1 MKTDHSRPRRI
12 SRRNF
17 LKLAA
22 AGASGIVSACAPAP
36 TGEQASTRIAPT
48 LAPIP
53 TPTSTPQVAIAQADS
68 YDRSLVHQQVQ
79 AMLDGL
85 GGLGDVVRPGA
96 RVAIKINLTG
106 GSGQPRIGGL
116 SPVES
121 YFTHPQVVGAL
132 GELLR
137 DAGAAQITIVE
148 AVYGDVFRESGFEA
162 IAKTIDAKLV
172 DLNRTAPYRDFATA
186 PVGDNWHIYSD
197 FIFNHILQEIDVFVS
212 VAKMKCHWWCGVTH
226 SMKNLVGLVPQA
238 KYQARP
244 EDTYR
249 TALHGP
255 EDETPAR
262 LPRVIVDLNRA
273 RPIHLAVVDGIKTVE
288 AGEGPWIL
296 GVAPV
301 SPGVLVASKSP
312 LAADAVATAVMD
324 FDPEAEALTSPFLR
338 GHNHLSLASEAGL
351 GTHRLADIQIVGASL
366 DEVRCSFRPCDGRNL
381 A

>member
-1 MKTDHSRPRRI
+1 MKTNHARPKRI
-12 SRRNF
+12 SRRDF

-22 AGASGIVSACAPAP
+22 AGATGMVSACAPKPADE
-36 TGEQASTRIAPT
+36 GASTRVAPTIAPV
-48 LAPIP
+48 P
-53 TPTSTPQVAIAQADS
+53 TATSPARVAIAQAGS
-68 YDRSLVHQQVQ
+68 YDRGLVRQQVQ

-106 GSGQPRIGGL
+106 GSGQAPIGGL
-116 SPVES
+116 PHVES
-121 YFTHPQVVGAL
+121 YFTHPELVRAL

-137 DAGAAQITIVE
+137 DAGAGEISIVE
-148 AVYGDVFRESGFEA
+148 AVYGKVFQESGFEA
-162 IAKTIDAKLV
+162 IAKTIDARLV

-186 PVGDNWHIYSD
+186 PVGDNWLIYPD
-197 FIFNHILQEIDVFVS
+197 FIFNHILQEIDVFISVS
-212 VAKMKCHWWCGVTH
+212 KMKCHWWCGVTH

-244 EDTYR
+244 EDSYR

-255 EDETPAR
+255 EDQTPAR

-273 RPIHLAVVDGIKTVE
+273 RPIHLALIDGIKTVE
-288 AGEGPWIL
+288 AGEGPWIV

-301 SPGVLVASKSP
+301 SPGVLLASKSA
-312 LAADAVATAVMD
+312 LAADVVATAVMG
-324 FDPEAEALTSPFLR
+324 FDPEAAPLTSPFLR
-338 GHNHLSLASEAGL
+338 GHNHLSLAGEAGL
-351 GTHRLADIQIVGASL
+351 GPHRLADIHIVGASV
-366 DEVRCSFRPCDGRNL
+366 DDVRCPFRPCDGRNL

>member
-1 MKTDHSRPRRI
+1 MKTNPSRPRRL
-12 SRRNF
+12 SRRDF

-22 AGASGIVSACAPAP
+22 AGATGAVSGCVP
-36 TGEQASTRIAPT
+36 TSSGEKPGTRIAPT
-48 LAPIP
+48 IAPP
-53 TPTSTPQVAIAQADS
+53 TPTSPPLVAIAQAES
-68 YDRSLVHQQVQ
+68 YDRDLVRQQVQ
-79 AMLDGL
+79 AMLDNL
-85 GGLGDVVRPGA
+85 GGLGDVIRPGA

-106 GSGQPRIGGL
+106 GSGQPRIAGL

-121 YFTHPQVVGAL
+121 YVTHPEIVRAL

-137 DAGAAQITIVE
+137 DAGAGEISIVE
-148 AVYGDVFRESGFEA
+148 AVYGDVLREWGYEE
-162 IAKTIDAKLV
+162 IAKTIDANLV

-186 PVGDNWHIYSD
+186 SVGDNWLIYPN
-197 FIFNHILQEIDVFVS
+197 FVFNHILQDVDVFVS
-212 VAKMKCHWWCGVTH
+212 VSKMKCHWWCGVTH
-226 SMKNLVGLVPQA
+226 TMKNLVGLVPQT
-238 KYQARP
+238 KYQLKI

-255 EDETPAR
+255 DDETPAR

-273 RPIHLAVVDGIKTVE
+273 RPIHLAVVDGIKAVE

-301 SPGVLVASKSP
+301 TPNVLLASKSP
-312 LAADAVATAVMD
+312 LAVDAVATAVMG
-324 FDPEAEALTSPFLR
+324 FDPEAVALTSPFLR

-351 GTHRLADIQIVGASL
+351 GTCHLADIPIVGASL
-366 DEVRCSFRPCDGRNL
+366 DDVRCPFRPCEGQNL